1 MIRDATPDDFPQIL
15 ALNAEAVRF
24 LSPLTEARL
33 RHLHGQAACHRVVE
47 LDGRVA
53 GFLLALREGAD
64 YDSVNYLWF
73 AERYPRFLY
82 VDRVVVHADLRGQ
95 GLGCALYDDLISRAA
110 RDRIGL
116 ITCEFDVDPPNPASA
131 AFHRRYGFREVG
143 RQVAGGGQKEV
154 SLQARRAGEPGAEP
168 PQDGPGAEDDR

>member
-1 MIRDATPDDFPQIL
+1 MIRDATPDDFPAVL
-15 ALNAEAVRF
+15 ALNAEAVRY
-24 LSPLTEARL
+24 LSPLSEARL
-33 RHLHGQAACHRVVE
+33 THLHRQSACHRVVV

-53 GFLLALREGAD
+53 AFLLALREGAD

-95 GLGCALYDDLISRAA
+95 GLGCALYDDLISLAA
-110 RDRIGL
+110 RARVPH
-116 ITCEFDVDPPNPASA
+116 ITCEFDLEPPNPASH

-143 RQVAGGGQKEV
+143 RQLVAGGTKEV
-154 SLQARRAGEPGAEP
+154 SLQLREGA
-168 PQDGPGAEDDR
+168 GPGSTPAGDPAQG

>member
-33 RHLHGQAACHRVVE
+33 HHLHGQAACHRVVA

-64 YDSVNYLWF
+64 YDSVNFRWF
-73 AERYPRFLY
+73 VERYRRFLY

-95 GLGCALYDDLISRAA
+95 GIGCALYDDLISLAA
-110 RDRIGL
+110 RARVAF
-116 ITCEFDVDPPNPASA
+116 ITCEFDLVPANPASL

-143 RQVAGGGQKEV
+143 RQAAAGGQKRV
-154 SLQARRAGEPGAEP
+154 SLQLRDAADPDLASKPVPGVGEWT
-168 PQDGPGAEDDR
+168 